1 MWGPIMALAVV
12 FTMPLVA
19 PPPAGLPGTCQPAP
33 ASPGVSLEANIW
45 ADSKTGPLLARCDP
59 ADLRF
64 RGGLRLRSAHAASH
78 TAHALRSYPNPA
90 AARICGARIRSIP
103 NKTSRARAHRMDQL
117 DTVPF
122 PRMCIP
128 RAYTH
133 LHMPH
138 IKNLC
143 AGGCGWWV
151 RRANDPTLPLPLCP
165 SIHCVAFTGPSRM
178 QQPQHPL
185 SPCLPPPPSCY
196 HTHVSHVYAHTPCVH
211 SPECAQDSATG
222 GRRAGVRCADEHHC
236 SSPAPTRNVG
246 RPLGYQRPMTL
257 VSGL

>member
-1 MWGPIMALAVV
+1 MALAVV
-12 FTMPLVA
+12 FTMSLIA

-90 AARICGARIRSIP
+90 AARICGARIRSIL
-103 NKTSRARAHRMDQL
+103 NKTSRARAHRTDQL

-133 LHMPH
+133 LHVSH
-138 IKNLC
+138 IMHLWAC
-143 AGGCGWWV
+143 GCGWWV

-165 SIHCVAFTGPSRM
+165 IVWLHVA
-178 QQPQHPL
+178 QPDAAP
-185 SPCLPPPPSCY
+185 PAPPPPMCPPPCD
-196 HTHVSHVYAHTPCVH
+196 HTRDTHVRTHPL
-211 SPECAQDSATG
+211 CAFPRMCTG
-222 GRRAGVRCADEHHC
+222 FRDRWAEAGVRCADEHHC

-246 RPLGYQRPMTL
+246 RPR
-257 VSGL
+257 